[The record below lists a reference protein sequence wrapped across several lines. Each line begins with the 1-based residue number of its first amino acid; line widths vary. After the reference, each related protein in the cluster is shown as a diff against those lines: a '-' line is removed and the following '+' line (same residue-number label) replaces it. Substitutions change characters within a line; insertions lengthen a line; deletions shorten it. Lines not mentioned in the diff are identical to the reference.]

1 VAFAFAIAA
10 CVIAAIASLLTG
22 ARTRAPEAAEG
33 LGAELAAV
41 EGEGAFEPA
50 ELVVPDVTAD
60 QDREDRARTN
70 GQSAA
75 ISDSGRNQPG

>member
-22 ARTRAPEAAEG
+22 PRTRAPAAEG

-60 QDREDRARTN
+60 QDPEDRARAS